1 MLKRIL
7 ICRRRLAAVV
17 AVVAGVASAA
27 PLNAQRPAGARP
39 LASSEYLYLW
49 TASADS
55 SGPDF
60 LAVYDIRDNA
70 KASRYGALVT
80 TVAAPG
86 RGNGPHHTEHDMPA
100 DGRLFANGFRS
111 GQSFVFDLSNSRAP
125 RVAAQFGDIAGLMHP
140 HSFWRLPNGNLLS
153 TFQMQHDSV
162 GMAPGG
168 LVELT
173 PRATLVRSSSAN
185 RAPSSRSDR
194 PYSAAILNNIDRVV
208 VTTTDM
214 DRADSTRN
222 VQLWRLSD
230 LSLQHTIVLPDG
242 PHFEGYRSAEPRV
255 LSDGKTV
262 LVSTFNCG
270 LFLLDGLTTAA
281 PSARMVASFPRKPGT
296 NCAVPVVAGNYYL
309 ITVPAWSAVVSLDV
323 SDPSRPREVSR
334 VTLGPDDVPHWIG
347 IEPNHG
353 RVVITGYQAMR
364 TRVLLATFN
373 AKTGALALDERFRAE
388 GSAEAGMRMENIAWP
403 HGGKGAGVPH
413 GAVFSRAP

>member
-1 MLKRIL
+1 MTTLSAQR
-7 ICRRRLAAVV
+7 
-17 AVVAGVASAA
+17 AA
-27 PLNAQRPAGARP
+27 PSRP
-39 LASSEYLYLW
+39 LAPSEYLYLW

-70 KASRYGALVT
+70 KAARYGALVT
-80 TVAAPG
+80 TVAVPG

-100 DGRLFANGFRS
+100 DDRLFANGFRS
-111 GQSFVFDLSNSRAP
+111 GQSFVFDLANPRAP
-125 RVAAQFGDIAGLMHP
+125 RVAKQFGDMAGLMHP

-153 TFQMQHDSV
+153 TFQMQHDSA

-185 RAPSSRSDR
+185 RALASRSDR
-194 PYSAAILNNIDRVV
+194 PYSAAILNDIDRVV

-214 DRADSTRN
+214 DKADSTRN

-242 PHFEGYRSAEPRV
+242 PQFEGYRSAEPRV
-255 LSDGKTV
+255 LRDGKTV

-270 LFLLDGLTTAA
+270 LFLLNGLMSAA

-296 NCAVPVVAGNYYL
+296 SCAVPVVAGKYYL
-309 ITVPAWSAVVSLDV
+309 ITVPAWSAVVVLDV
-323 SDPSRPREVSR
+323 SDPSHPREVSR

-347 IEPNHG
+347 IEPNHR
-353 RVVITGYQAMR
+353 RVVITGYQAMK

-373 AKTGALALDERFRAE
+373 ATTGALALDARFRAA
-388 GSAEAGMRMENIAWP
+388 GSTEAGMRMEGIAWP
-403 HGGKGAGVPH
+403 HGGNGPGIPH
-413 GAVFSRAP
+413 GAVFSRNR

>member
-1 MLKRIL
+1 MLIS
-7 ICRRRLAAVV
+7 RRALTLAAV
-17 AVVAGVASAA
+17 ALTLAT
-27 PLNAQRPAGARP
+27 PLSAQRPVPSRP

-70 KASRYGALVT
+70 KAARYGALVT
-80 TVAAPG
+80 TVAVPG

-100 DGRLFANGFRS
+100 DDRLFANGFRS
-111 GQSFVFDLSNSRAP
+111 GQSFVFDLTNPRAP
-125 RVAAQFGDIAGLMHP
+125 RVVEHFGDMAGLMHP

-153 TFQMQHDSV
+153 TFQMQHDSA

-168 LVELT
+168 LAELT
-173 PRATLVRSSSAN
+173 PRATLVRSSSGN
-185 RAPSSRSDR
+185 RAPASRSDR
-194 PYSAAILNNIDRVV
+194 PYSAAILNDIDRVV

-214 DRADSTRN
+214 DKADSTRN

-242 PHFEGYRSAEPRV
+242 PQFEGYRSAEPRV
-255 LSDGKTV
+255 LHDGKTV

-270 LFLLDGLTTAA
+270 LFLLDGLAGAA

-296 NCAVPVVAGNYYL
+296 SCAVPVVAGKYYL

-323 SDPSRPREVSR
+323 SDPSHPREVSR
-334 VTLGPDDVPHWIG
+334 VTLGPDDVPIG
-347 IEPNHG
+347 IEPNHQ
-353 RVVITGYQAMR
+353 RVVITGYQAMK

-373 AKTGALALDERFRAE
+373 ATTGALALDERFRAD
-388 GSAEAGMRMENIAWP
+388 GSADVGMRMENTTWP
-403 HGGKGAGVPH
+403 HGGNGPGIPH
-413 GAVFSRAP
+413 GAVFSRSR

>member
-1 MLKRIL
+1 MLIS
-7 ICRRRLAAVV
+7 RRALTV
-17 AVVAGVASAA
+17 ALAGVVSATT
-27 PLNAQRPAGARP
+27 LSAQRPAAVRP
-39 LASSEYLYLW
+39 LAPSEYLYLW

-60 LAVYDIRDNA
+60 LAVYDVRDNA
-70 KASRYGALVT
+70 KAARYGALVT
-80 TVAAPG
+80 TVAVPG

-111 GQSFVFDLSNSRAP
+111 GQSFVFDLRDPRAP
-125 RVAAQFGDIAGLMHP
+125 RVETHFGDIAGLMHP

-153 TFQMQHDSV
+153 TFQMQHDTA

-173 PRATLVRSSSAN
+173 PSATLVRSSSAN
-185 RAPSSRSDR
+185 RAPASRRDR
-194 PYSAAILNNIDRVV
+194 PYSAAVLSNIDRVV
-208 VTTTDM
+208 VTTSDM
-214 DRADSTRN
+214 DKADSTRN

-230 LSLQHTIVLPDG
+230 LSLQRTIELPLG

-270 LFLLDGLTTAA
+270 LFLLDGLHSAT

-296 NCAVPVVAGNYYL
+296 SCAVPVVAGKFYL

-323 SDPSRPREVSR
+323 SDPAHPREVSR

-347 IEPNHG
+347 IEPNHR
-353 RVVITGYQAMR
+353 RVVITGYQAMK

-373 AKTGALALDERFRAE
+373 AQTGALALDERFRAA
-388 GSAEAGMRMENIAWP
+388 GSTEPGMRLENITWP
-403 HGGKGAGVPH
+403 HGGTGAGIPH
-413 GAVFSRAP
+413 GAVFNRSR